1 MNNDLL
7 KELLLIA
14 RIAAKEEGT
23 ISPDDSNE
31 EAHFDYLIQ
40 EAMLE
45 AEKVTDEK
53 DEKVEY
59 IDPVVTEKGN
69 QFIDI

>member
-1 MNNDLL
+1 MDNDLL

-23 ISPDDSNE
+23 ITPDDAKE
-31 EAHFDYLIQ
+31 EAHFDHLIK

-45 AEKVTDEK
+45 AEKVTDE
-53 DEKVEY
+53 EERVEY
-59 IDPVVTEKGN
+59 VDPVVTEKGSR
-69 QFIDI
+69 FINV

>member
-1 MNNDLL
+1 MDNDLL

-23 ISPDDSNE
+23 ITPDDSNE
-31 EAHFDYLIQ
+31 EAHFDYLIK

-45 AEKVTDEK
+45 AEKVTDEE
-53 DEKVEY
+53 EKVEY
-59 IDPVVTEKGN
+59 VDPVVTEKGSR
-69 QFIDI
+69 FIDV